1 MTSPGI
7 QIVKPETDLAAEGV
21 EDVIIERISNSA
33 TDTRGLSISVV
44 RFPRG
49 VRRPWSAHAQ
59 DQYAWIVSGKGIIAS
74 EDGEIELHQG
84 QLVFIPA
91 NMMHQHGASEETG
104 MTQLSIIGGTQPR
117 ETPIAPRAGA
127 GC

>member
-1 MTSPGI
+1 MTPKGI
-7 QIVKPETDLAAEGV
+7 QVVEPETDMAPGAPCEA
-21 EDVIIERISNSA
+21 IIERISNAS
-33 TDTRGLSISVV
+33 TDTLGLNITVV
-44 RFPRG
+44 RFPTG

-91 NMMHQHGASEETG
+91 NMMHQHGASEEEG

-117 ETPIAPRAGA
+117 ETDIAL
-127 GC
+127 